1 MAVTS
6 EKIAKDIN
14 RGALITFGGNLLK
27 LLEFPLTLLSA
38 GLFGVETWG
47 QYVFLSTLLLPVLR
61 LSTLG
66 MDRGL
71 VWFIARHHGTRIPP
85 EFFGRTQRILAGTA
99 LLFLAAYGI
108 YRWLWG
114 SGGDTEGRLLE
125 PVSLGLFTASIPFLV
140 LTNINL
146 GISMGAKRPEHE
158 VLVRGI
164 LQPLLYLALPCGLSF
179 VFGRDIRLLAAAY
192 LLGSVAGHAWSIRL
206 ARPIREALAN
216 NPDGSEA
223 HNAFRVLFNY
233 SWPLGLRDAVL
244 AMQAR
249 VDIWVLA
256 LYLEPK
262 YLGIYGL
269 AASVAASLRT
279 IRSSFDGIMLAVI
292 AQMKRGADSLRIT
305 EAYLHAAKMIMAA
318 QAPVL
323 AFLIFFAK
331 PILSLSGEEY
341 AQGEAAVIV
350 TAFTFALSGYL
361 GLSSMVVLGL
371 GKSRW
376 ALLNDIG
383 ALSWALL
390 FNFLLVPRYGVTGA
404 AVATSLSIL
413 LTNFAWYGEAIYLL
427 KRIPARASVVG
438 LFLSSLACMGTAFWL
453 WRRFG
458 GTDLPQRIAFFL
470 VFVAAYGAVVGVFLK
485 KGWLSFRKG

>member
-1 MAVTS
+1 MAATGD
-6 EKIAKDIN
+6 KIAKDIN
-14 RGALITFGGNLLK
+14 RGAAITFGGNLLK

-38 GLFGVETWG
+38 GLFGAETWG

-71 VWFIARHHGTRIPP
+71 VWFIARHHGHHVPP
-85 EFFGRTQRILAGTA
+85 SFFGRAQRILAAAA
-99 LLFLAAYGI
+99 LAFIAAYGL
-108 YRWLWG
+108 YYWLARP
-114 SGGDTEGRLLE
+114 SSEAEGRLLE
-125 PVSLGLFTASIPFLV
+125 PVSLGLFAAAMPFLA

-158 VLVRGI
+158 VMVRGI
-164 LQPLLYLALPCGLSF
+164 LQPLCYLALPCALAPFLGK
-179 VFGRDIRLLAAAY
+179 DIRLLAAAY
-192 LLGSVAGHAWSIRL
+192 LLGGVLGHAWSIRL
-206 ARPIREALAN
+206 ARPIREALAR
-216 NPDGSEA
+216 NPAGPESRD
-223 HNAFRVLFNY
+223 AFAVLFAY

-256 LYLEPK
+256 LYLEPR

-279 IRSSFDGIMLAVI
+279 IRASFDGIMLAVI
-292 AQMKRGADSLRIT
+292 AQMKRGADAERIAG
-305 EAYLHAAKMIMAA
+305 AYLHAAKMIMAA

-323 AFLIFFAK
+323 AFLVFFAR
-331 PILSLSGEEY
+331 PILSLSGTGY
-341 AQGEAAVIV
+341 AEGEAAVIV

-376 ALLNDIG
+376 ALANDLG
-383 ALSWALL
+383 ALGWAML

-427 KRIPARASVVG
+427 KRVPANLSVVA
-438 LFLSSLACMGTAFWL
+438 LFLASLASLAAAFGL
-453 WRRFG
+453 WK
-458 GTDLPQRIAFFL
+458 
-470 VFVAAYGAVVGVFLK
+470 AYGGPGLADRILYFALFALAFGSVAGIFMK
-485 KGWLSFRKG
+485 KGLLSFRKG

>member
-1 MAVTS
+1 MSVTS

-14 RGALITFGGNLLK
+14 RGAAVTFVGNLLK

-47 QYVFLSTLLLPVLR
+47 QYIFLSTLLLPVLR

-71 VWFIARHHGTRIPP
+71 VWFIARHHGTRVPP
-85 EFFGRTQRILAGTA
+85 EFFGRTQRILSVTA
-99 LLFLAAYGI
+99 LFFIAAYGV
-108 YRWLWG
+108 YFWA
-114 SGGDTEGRLLE
+114 SGPGDTEGKLME
-125 PVSLGLFTASIPFLV
+125 PWSLGLFTASIPFLV

-158 VLVRGI
+158 VMVRGI
-164 LQPLLYLALPCGLSF
+164 LYPICYLALPCALVAFLDG
-179 VFGRDIRLLAAAY
+179 GIRLLASSY
-192 LLGSVAGHAWSIRL
+192 LLGSVLGHGLSILL
-206 ARPIREALAN
+206 ARPIRAALAAH
-216 NPDGSEA
+216 PEGPEA
-223 HNAFRVLFNY
+223 RDAFAVLFSY

-244 AMQAR
+244 SMQAR
-249 VDIWVLA
+249 IDIWVLA
-256 LYLEPK
+256 LYLPPM
-262 YLGIYGL
+262 YIGIYGL

-292 AQMKRGADSLRIT
+292 AQMKRTVDSDRIT
-305 EAYLHAAKMIMAA
+305 DAYLHAAKMIMAA
-318 QAPVL
+318 QAPIL
-323 AFLIFFAK
+323 AFLVFFAR

-341 AQGEAAVIV
+341 AMGEPAVII

-376 ALLNDIG
+376 ALLNDMG
-383 ALSWALL
+383 ALGWALL
-390 FNFLLVPRYGVTGA
+390 FNFLLVPEYGVTGA
-404 AVATSLSIL
+404 AIATSLSIL

-427 KRIPARASVVG
+427 KRVPAKPSVVG
-438 LFLSSLACMGTAFWL
+438 LFLASLACLGSAYLL
-453 WRRFG
+453 WRHFG
-458 GTDLPQRIAFFL
+458 GTDLPSRILFFGL
-470 VFVAAYGAVVGVFLK
+470 FAAAYGAVVGAFMK
-485 KGWLSFRKG
+485 KGLLSFRKA